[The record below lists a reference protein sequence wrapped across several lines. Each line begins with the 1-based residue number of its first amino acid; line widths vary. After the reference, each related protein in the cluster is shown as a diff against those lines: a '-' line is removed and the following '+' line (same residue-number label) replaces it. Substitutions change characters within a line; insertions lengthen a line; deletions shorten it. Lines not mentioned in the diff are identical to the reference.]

1 MSLFDGLIK
10 STDFETEI
18 LRASDL
24 VPTPPRSRSPRPNAG
39 GPPAP
44 QADLLL
50 FSLWTLKKR
59 KWTVLGFFLLVVL
72 LVAAASFVM
81 KPKYEAVARIVFNRE
96 NANPLGFKN
105 LGEESLQDDEYS
117 VSLDT
122 QLQVLQSDTL
132 GLQVIQELHLN
143 RRPEFTGRGAAEATS
158 DISELSTRERQKL
171 LQSLRN
177 DLS

>member
-1 MSLFDGLIK
+1 MSLVDGLIK
-10 STDFETEI
+10 STDFETVI

-50 FSLWTLKKR
+50 FTLWTLKKR

-81 KPKYEAVARIVFNRE
+81 KPKYEAVSRIVFNRE
-96 NANPLGFKN
+96 NANPLGFKD
-105 LGEESLQDDEYS
+105 LGDGPPEDAEYS
-117 VSLDT
+117 VALET
-122 QLQVLQSDTL
+122 QVQILQSDTL
-132 GLQVIQELHLN
+132 AVQVIRELHLDQN
-143 RRPEFTGRGAAEATS
+143 PVFLGKAPVAAAGNESTS
-158 DISELSTRERQKL
+158 VTA
-171 LQSLRN
+171 
-177 DLS
+177 

>member
-50 FSLWTLKKR
+50 FTLWTLKKR
-59 KWTVLGFFLLVVL
+59 KWTVIGFFVLIVLIVVE
-72 LVAAASFVM
+72 ASFVM
-81 KPKYEAVARIVFNRE
+81 KPTYEGVARIVINLE
-96 NANPLGFKN
+96 NA
-105 LGEESLQDDEYS
+105 YY
-117 VSLDT
+117 
-122 QLQVLQSDTL
+122 L
-132 GLQVIQELHLN
+132 GLNIMRIEMLMNKV
-143 RRPEFTGRGAAEATS
+143 
-158 DISELSTRERQKL
+158 
-171 LQSLRN
+171 
-177 DLS
+177 